1 MPKKGKPNQV
11 SKTKRDE
18 KPKEKTQPKAV
29 EQDEEPVEKTSM
41 TFLAI
46 MGILGLIL
54 IVAGIGS
61 VFVVS
66 FWVGLGLIIAGIVV
80 YILFYVMEKR
90 LKLI

>member
-18 KPKEKTQPKAV
+18 QPENAKPKAAAP
-29 EQDEEPVEKTSM
+29 EEEEVDKTSV

-46 MGILGLIL
+46 MGILGIVLI
-54 IVAGIGS
+54 IAGIVS
-61 VFVVS
+61 IVFS
-66 FWVGLGLIIAGIVV
+66 SPLVGVGLIIAGIVV

>member
-11 SKTKRDE
+11 SKTKRDKPE
-18 KPKEKTQPKAV
+18 EKAKPKAAAPE
-29 EQDEEPVEKTSM
+29 EEPIDRTSV

-46 MGILGLIL
+46 MGILGLVL
-54 IVAGIGS
+54 IIAGI
-61 VFVVS
+61 VS
-66 FWVGLGLIIAGIVV
+66 IVLSSMWVGIGLIIAGIIV

>member
-18 KPKEKTQPKAV
+18 QPHENAKPKVVAI
-29 EQDEEPVEKTSM
+29 EEDPVDKTSM

-54 IVAGIGS
+54 I
-61 VFVVS
+61 
-66 FWVGLGLIIAGIVV
+66 IAGIVSIFLSSVWVGVGLIVAGIAV
-80 YILFYVMEKR
+80 YVLFYIMEKR